1 MFGFARTRSN
11 LKGKIN
17 TLAYLGM
24 TGDVVVVL
32 GLYTLYKY
40 NQQRKL
46 TKLPELKQKAREEA
60 L

>member
-1 MFGFARTRSN
+1 
-11 LKGKIN
+11 
-17 TLAYLGM
+17 M